1 MEQTKDIDLKITE
14 NANILR
20 FASYGSFIAFAGF
33 LSFSALENPL
43 KTEIYLSLAISVVLF
58 ATSLVQGKSNLA
70 SLGWIILGCS
80 FTGWFISTTQS
91 VSYVALALSILLLLA
106 GYELTRFSFLIQP
119 IILNIGNLSQSS
131 LLHLR
136 RLMRNH
142 SLVLLEVL
150 SLSFIASITVE
161 YLSAGEIVLS
171 APGLGVIIFAS
182 LAILVLVALTLLRRY

>member
-20 FASYGSFIAFAGF
+20 YSSYGSFIAFAGF

-43 KTEIYLSLAISVVLF
+43 KTEIYLSLAISVALY
-58 ATSLVQGKSNLA
+58 ATSLVQNKSNLA

-80 FTGWFISTTQS
+80 FIGWFVSSQT

-119 IILNIGNLSQSS
+119 IVLNTGNLSQSS

-150 SLSFIASITVE
+150 SLSFVASVTVE

-171 APGLGVIIFAS
+171 APGLGVIAFAC
-182 LAILVLVALTLLRRY
+182 LAILVLVALILLRNY

>member
-43 KTEIYLSLAISVVLF
+43 KTEIYLSLAISVVLY
-58 ATSLVQGKSNLA
+58 ATSLVQSKSNLA
-70 SLGWIILGCS
+70 SLGWIILGGS
-80 FTGWFISTTQS
+80 FIGWFVSSQS
-91 VSYVALALSILLLLA
+91 SSYVALALSILLLLA

-119 IILNIGNLSQSS
+119 IVLDTGNLSQSS

-136 RLMRNH
+136 KLMRNH
-142 SLVLLEVL
+142 SIVLLEVL
-150 SLSFIASITVE
+150 SLSFVTSITVE
-161 YLSAGEIVLS
+161 YLSAGEIILS
-171 APGLGVIIFAS
+171 APGLGIIVFAS
-182 LAILVLVALTLLRRY
+182 LAILVLVALTLLRSY